1 MARLNIAMLG
11 EQQQE
16 ETQASE
22 NMDLE
27 ALQLNQAQSDVDS
40 TRMVIDESK
49 DLSDSLGST
58 TDTIDQMQTVPD
70 AVVQVA
76 QEQLKHCIK
85 RTGLNMSSVNA
96 AMENKKGKEEI
107 VKNLRM
113 AKESLDK
120 SISIAQ
126 EGLWDKIKNK
136 FDRVFTSRKSLAKQ
150 MDVASR
156 NYDSKGQKE
165 GVLTEKYLSVY
176 LNTDN
181 KAEATGDDAIKVLQ
195 VLDKLYNGEDVI
207 RTLDKMIE
215 ISNNVIDT
223 VAKHNA
229 NPSGDEL
236 SKVVALANE
245 VRDTKNKID
254 DLFSQNKVSRG
265 GEASLTTCTPGQ
277 KNEIIRLSKN
287 ILSDNAVERKMKV
300 LLDKI
305 DKMYAVTET
314 VYITDIE
321 GRVVDQRVK
330 DSVNSVS
337 ADSYE
342 LVWDV
347 VEITGSM
354 ETMIFNVV
362 HSAVRY
368 IELSTY
374 K

>member
-11 EQQQE
+11 EQAQE
-16 ETQASE
+16 ETQAPE
-22 NMDLE
+22 NLDLQ
-27 ALQLNQAQSDVDS
+27 ALELNQAQADVDATS
-40 TRMVIDESK
+40 DVIDESK
-49 DLSDSLGST
+49 DLSESLGAT
-58 TDTIDQMQTVPD
+58 TDTIDEMQTVPD
-70 AVVQVA
+70 AVVKLA

-85 RTGLNMSSVNA
+85 RTGLNMSGVNA
-96 AMENKKGKEEI
+96 TMENRKGKEEI

-150 MDVASR
+150 IDTVSKT
-156 NYDSKGQKE
+156 YDAKGQKE
-165 GVLTEKYLSVY
+165 GVLKEKYLSVY
-176 LNTDN
+176 LNPDN
-181 KAEATGDDAIKVLQ
+181 KPEATGDDAIKVLQ
-195 VLDKLYNGEDVI
+195 ALDRLYNGEDVI
-207 RTLDKMIE
+207 NTLDKIIA

-254 DLFSQNKVSRG
+254 DIFSQNKVSRG
-265 GEASLTTCTPGQ
+265 GEASLVTCGPGQ
-277 KNEIIRLSKN
+277 KEQIIKLCKN
-287 ILSDNAVERKMKV
+287 ILSDSAVERKMKI

-305 DKMYAVTET
+305 DKMYGVTET
-314 VYITDIE
+314 VYITDYE

-368 IELSTY
+368 IELSTN